1 LNKLFKLEATPN
13 RSRVRRKKRVKL
25 PQRNLTLSVFF
36 VILTL
41 IAAVTVISLQQT
53 QATQTQAETI
63 GTYTSTA
70 TYDYTAAVQP
80 STIYGNKTIIKP
92 QDGTIYTKLASNI
105 NLTLSYRFTSTLQNT
120 PKITY
125 NINSTLKT
133 GAWKYQTS
141 TTPKVTTQQA
151 TIQIALSSFD
161 KQEIEQTKARI
172 DNETGV
178 STGFYSNTQ
187 SYYALE
193 ILPTFQVNAQTNT
206 TVIHQTF
213 QPALVINST
222 HTTEGDII
230 KIENLTQTSTGTLT
244 QQVTSTNQNIINQRY
259 ASYIFIITSIAGLSY
274 STTKMVKQQK
284 HAPLDDSSNEKL
296 LEPYKDLIIEATE
309 NVDNTTSTIKMASI
323 AELAKAAE
331 TLNKPIL
338 HIKNESE
345 ETLCIIEGTTK
356 YQYTIYLKPPSEPPV
371 EPESNND
378 VDAGTQS
385 N

>member
-1 LNKLFKLEATPN
+1 M
-13 RSRVRRKKRVKL
+13 KL

>member
-172 DNETGV
+172 HRVGQKNGCTYIYLIAKGTVDSKILT
-178 STGFYSNTQ
+178 
-187 SYYALE
+187 ALR
-193 ILPTFQVNAQTNT
+193 NKA
-206 TVIHQTF
+206 
-213 QPALVINST
+213 
-222 HTTEGDII
+222 D
-230 KIENLTQTSTGTLT
+230 
-244 QQVTSTNQNIINQRY
+244 
-259 ASYIFIITSIAGLSY
+259 
-274 STTKMVKQQK
+274 
-284 HAPLDDSSNEKL
+284 
-296 LEPYKDLIIEATE
+296 
-309 NVDNTTSTIKMASI
+309 
-323 AELAKAAE
+323 LAKMLIDDYRKGANPFASE
-331 TLNKPIL
+331 GG
-338 HIKNESE
+338 ESYE
-345 ETLCIIEGTTK
+345 R
-356 YQYTIYLKPPSEPPV
+356 
-371 EPESNND
+371 
-378 VDAGTQS
+378 
-385 N
+385 